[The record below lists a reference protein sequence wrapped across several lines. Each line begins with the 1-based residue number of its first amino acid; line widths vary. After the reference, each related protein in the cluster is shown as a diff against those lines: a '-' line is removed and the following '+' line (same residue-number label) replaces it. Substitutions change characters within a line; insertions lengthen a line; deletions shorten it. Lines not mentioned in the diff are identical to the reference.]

1 MRSQMTVRMQLLGY
15 TLEVS
20 LGVNHFEELNGDIF
34 NVRITV
40 LTGPASHSQQRAT
53 MDIFEIPER
62 KLVSRFG
69 PFSMALIDPEMPF
82 AIFSESV
89 RANELILV
97 LRRRM
102 MISPRISFISDEM
115 SLRD

>member
-1 MRSQMTVRMQLLGY
+1 MDG
-15 TLEVS
+15 
-20 LGVNHFEELNGDIF
+20 GVFDIG
-34 NVRITV
+34 ITV
-40 LTGPASHSQQRAT
+40 LMGPASHSQQRAT

-89 RANELILV
+89 RANELV
-97 LRRRM
+97 LLLHRRM

>member
-1 MRSQMTVRMQLLGY
+1 
-15 TLEVS
+15 
-20 LGVNHFEELNGDIF
+20 
-34 NVRITV
+34 
-40 LTGPASHSQQRAT
+40 

-89 RANELILV
+89 RANELV
-97 LRRRM
+97 LLLHRRM
-102 MISPRISFISDEM
+102 MISHAFLLSATRCPCAIN
-115 SLRD
+115 SLA